1 MKLLVSS
8 LHIAPEGLD
17 FLLVLHS
24 RVYVAPSITFDKAPI
39 ASAALAS
46 AFLVRFA

>member
-1 MKLLVSS
+1 
-8 LHIAPEGLD
+8 
-17 FLLVLHS
+17 
-24 RVYVAPSITFDKAPI
+24 VAPSITFDKAPI